1 VTRVVLASA
10 NAGKLRELAA
20 LLAPLDLTLVPQGE
34 LGVQAVEETGTTFLA
49 NALLKARHAAAA
61 TQLPALADDSGLEVD
76 ALGGR
81 PGVWS
86 ARFAGEGATDDENL
100 KHLLQQLEGIPDG
113 RRGARYQ
120 CVIVLVRSGSDP
132 EPLVAHG
139 TWEGRIAAAPRGSGG
154 FGYDPVFVPAG
165 NVGDA
170 RTAAQLT
177 PAEKNVVSHRG
188 LALRALLAGLAAA
201 GVYFRP

>member
-1 VTRVVLASA
+1 MTRVVLASG

-20 LLAPLDLTLVPQGE
+20 LLAPLDVALVPQGE

-81 PGVWS
+81 PGVRS
-86 ARFAGEGATDDENL
+86 ARFAGEGASDEDNL
-100 KHLLQQLEGIPDG
+100 NQLLQQLAGVPDG
-113 RRGARYQ
+113 QRSARYQ

-139 TWEGRIAAAPRGSGG
+139 TWEGRIAAAPAGSGG
-154 FGYDPVFVPAG
+154 FGYDPVFVPEGAAG
-165 NVGDA
+165 ES
-170 RTAAQLT
+170 RTAAQLS
-177 PAEKNVVSHRG
+177 PAHKNSVSHRG
-188 LALRALLAGLAAA
+188 QALRALLAGLAPAS
-201 GVYFRP
+201 VYFRP